1 MKYLICLFL
10 LAIFAQSFGYVA
22 RGIFNDPSNYFFPSN
37 ICILHL
43 YFVFKIC
50 LEHPGKCVYEDLV
63 LSPGEEGKPKGQCIR
78 FMCRDDNGYGEIHG
92 CGAYAPMPNCE
103 FGDYINLDAPY
114 GECCRRHEIC
124 NENAEV

>member
-22 RGIFNDPSNYFFPSN
+22 RGIFNDP
-37 ICILHL
+37 
-43 YFVFKIC
+43 K
-50 LEHPGKCVYEDLV
+50 HPGKCVYEDLV

-92 CGAYAPMPNCE
+92 CGASAPMPNCE

-124 NENAEV
+124 N